1 MNANVIDL
9 TLENFQQVMMEDSQ
23 TKLILVQF
31 FAQQSEACQQLSPI
45 LTGIA
50 AEYTEHL
57 VLARVDVEQQ
67 QEIVAQFGV
76 QGLPTLILV
85 KEGRPLDGVAGPQTD
100 AQVRELLEKHLPKPE
115 EILIA
120 QVKELVQASDYQQAY
135 PIAKQVL
142 ELAPDLGIAK
152 LLMADCFVENGQ
164 VQQAKPLLES
174 ITLVDQDAYF
184 HAIQGKVELAEQAAE
199 SPEIKALEAELEQ
212 QPDNLE
218 LKVKLAIQL
227 HQANKTDD
235 ALAILLSVL
244 QTDLNFGDAK
254 KVTLDMINALP
265 DGEPLKSQYRRKIYS
280 LLY

>member
-1 MNANVIDL
+1 MNSNIIDL

-23 TKLILVQF
+23 SKLILVQF
-31 FAQQSEACQQLSPI
+31 FAQQSEACQQLTPI

-50 AEYTEHL
+50 SEHGEQL
-57 VLARVDVEQQ
+57 ILARVDVEQQ
-67 QEIVAQFGV
+67 QEIVGQFGV

-115 EILIA
+115 ELLLA
-120 QVKELVQASDYQQAY
+120 QAQELVQANDYQQAY
-135 PIAKQVL
+135 SIAKQAY
-142 ELAPDLGIAK
+142 ELAPELGAAK
-152 LLMADCFVENGQ
+152 LLMADCFIENGQ
-164 VQQAKPLLES
+164 VTQAKTLLET
-174 ITLVDQDAYF
+174 ITLVDQDTYYQS
-184 HAIQGKVELAEQAAE
+184 IVGKVELAEQAAE
-199 SPEIKALEAELEQ
+199 SPEIKALEAELAQ

-227 HQANKTDD
+227 HQANKTED
-235 ALAILLSVL
+235 ALALLLAVL
-244 QTDLNFGDAK
+244 KQDLNFGDAK

>member
-1 MNANVIDL
+1 MNSNIIDL

-23 TKLILVQF
+23 SKLILVQF
-31 FAQQSEACQQLSPI
+31 FAQQSEACQQLTPI

-50 AEYTEHL
+50 SEYSEQL
-57 VLARVDVEQQ
+57 ILARVDVEQQ
-67 QEIVAQFGV
+67 QEIVGQFGV

-100 AQVRELLEKHLPKPE
+100 SQVRELLEKHLPKPE
-115 EILIA
+115 ELLLA
-120 QVKELVQASDYQQAY
+120 QAQELVQANDYQQAY
-135 PIAKQVL
+135 SIAKQAYEIAP
-142 ELAPDLGIAK
+142 ELPAAK

-164 VQQAKPLLES
+164 VTQAKTLLET
-174 ITLVDQDAYF
+174 ITLVDQDTYYQS
-184 HAIQGKVELAEQAAE
+184 IVGKVELAEQAAE
-199 SPEIKALEAELEQ
+199 SPEIKALEAELAQ
-212 QPDNLE
+212 QPENLE

-227 HQANKTDD
+227 HQANKTED
-235 ALAILLSVL
+235 ALALLLAVL
-244 QTDLNFGDAK
+244 KQDLNFGDAK

>member
-1 MNANVIDL
+1 MNSNIIDL

-23 TKLILVQF
+23 SKLILVQF
-31 FAQQSEACQQLSPI
+31 FAQQSEACQQLTHI

-50 AEYTEHL
+50 SEYGEQL
-57 VLARVDVEQQ
+57 ILARVDVEQQ
-67 QEIVAQFGV
+67 QEIVGQFGV

-100 AQVRELLEKHLPKPE
+100 SQVRELLEKHLPKPE
-115 EILIA
+115 ELLLA
-120 QVKELVQASDYQQAY
+120 QAQELVQANDYQQAY
-135 PIAKQVL
+135 SIAKQAYEIAP
-142 ELAPDLGIAK
+142 ELPAAK

-164 VQQAKPLLES
+164 VTQAKTLLET
-174 ITLVDQDAYF
+174 ITLVDQDTYYQS
-184 HAIQGKVELAEQAAE
+184 IVGKVELAEQAAE
-199 SPEIKALEAELEQ
+199 SPEIKALEAELAQ
-212 QPDNLE
+212 QPENLE

-227 HQANKTDD
+227 HQANKTED
-235 ALAILLSVL
+235 ALALLLAVL
-244 QTDLNFGDAK
+244 KQDLNFGDAK

>member
-1 MNANVIDL
+1 MNSNIIDL

-23 TKLILVQF
+23 SKLILVQF
-31 FAQQSEACQQLSPI
+31 FAQQSEACQQLTPI

-50 AEYTEHL
+50 SEYGEQL
-57 VLARVDVEQQ
+57 ILARVDVEQQ
-67 QEIVAQFGV
+67 QEIVGQFGV

-115 EILIA
+115 ELLLA
-120 QVKELVQASDYQQAY
+120 QAQELVQANDYQQAY
-135 PIAKQVL
+135 SIAKQAY
-142 ELAPDLGIAK
+142 ELAPELGAAK
-152 LLMADCFVENGQ
+152 LLMADCFIENGQ
-164 VQQAKPLLES
+164 VTQAKTLLET
-174 ITLVDQDAYF
+174 ITLVDQDTYYQS
-184 HAIQGKVELAEQAAE
+184 IVGKVELAEQAAE
-199 SPEIKALEAELEQ
+199 SPEIKALEAELAQ

-227 HQANKTDD
+227 HQANKTED
-235 ALAILLSVL
+235 ALALLLAVL
-244 QTDLNFGDAK
+244 KQDLNFGDAK